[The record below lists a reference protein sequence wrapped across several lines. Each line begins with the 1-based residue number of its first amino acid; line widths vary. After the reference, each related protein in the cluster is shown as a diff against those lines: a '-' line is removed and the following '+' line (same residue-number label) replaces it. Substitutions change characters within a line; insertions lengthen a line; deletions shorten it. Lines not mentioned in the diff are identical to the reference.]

1 MNKLVAIF
9 TLCGVVSIGGLFAN
23 SIDIESVN
31 PKSSTAQTL
40 SQNDIEFLFGTS
52 STGNLNMRVL
62 SKEELEETKGMW
74 AQFVY
79 GVAGG
84 FVLGFGKYAAYT
96 YEDWI
101 ADPYATFDW
110 NGAFDAGIECAMDG
124 LILGG
129 IWKGGSILKG
139 F

>member
-84 FVLGFGKYAAYT
+84 FVLGFGKYATYT

-101 ADPYATFDW
+101 ANPLRDF
-110 NGAFDAGIECAMDG
+110 
-124 LILGG
+124 
-129 IWKGGSILKG
+129 
-139 F
+139 